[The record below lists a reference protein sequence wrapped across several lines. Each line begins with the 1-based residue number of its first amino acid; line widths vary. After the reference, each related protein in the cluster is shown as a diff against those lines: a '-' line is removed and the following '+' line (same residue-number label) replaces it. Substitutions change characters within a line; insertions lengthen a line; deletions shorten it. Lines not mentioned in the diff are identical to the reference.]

1 MIVLFLLIILLI
13 VGVILFGMFYI
24 LKQVRQYSFVK
35 AMINKNKYT
44 AWGMLVLLLV
54 LIGIGLWLDH
64 VNTLIVLLHLV
75 LIWMIVDG
83 IRLLINKYSR
93 HRVQAFV
100 SGLVALGLTVS
111 YLSYGYYQAHHVVTT
126 HYSLSTSKVIDKNLR
141 IVQISDSHIGATFHA
156 EGFKKHMQIIQ
167 SLHPDLIVVTG
178 DYVDDDTTRKD
189 MLASTKALGQIK
201 STYGTYFVYGN
212 HDKGYMNYRNFS
224 DQDLEASLKENNIHI
239 LNDESVQIAKYITVV
254 GRQDAQTES
263 YRKSAQAL
271 MQSIDSKQYVI
282 MLDHE
287 PTDYINEANSHPD
300 LVLSGHT
307 HGGQMFPIGITGELS
322 GANDMTYGIKTMK
335 DTTFIVNSGISD
347 WAIKF
352 KTGGAKAEIGVIDIE
367 KQSVMLE
374 YSIKLV

>member
-13 VGVILFGMFYI
+13 VGVIVLGMFYI
-24 LKQVRQYSFVK
+24 LKQVRQYHFIQ
-35 AMINKNKYT
+35 AMIHENKYT
-44 AWGMLVLLLV
+44 AWVMIVLLLGV
-54 LIGIGLWLDH
+54 IGMGLWLDH
-64 VNTLIVLLHLV
+64 VNTLIVLLHFV

-93 HRVQAFV
+93 HRIQAFV

-126 HYSLSTSKVIDKNLR
+126 YYSLSTSKAIDKNLR
-141 IVQISDSHIGATFHA
+141 IIQISDSHIGATFHA
-156 EGFKKHMQIIQ
+156 QGFKKHMQTIQ
-167 SLHPDLIVVTG
+167 DLHPDLVVVTG
-178 DYVDDDTTRKD
+178 DYVDDDTSKKD

-224 DQDLEASLKENNIHI
+224 AQELEKALKENNIHI
-239 LNDESVQIAKYITVV
+239 LNDESVQIAQHMTVV
-254 GRQDAQTES
+254 GRQDDQTTS
-263 YRKSAQAL
+263 NRKSAKAL

-287 PTDYINEANSHPD
+287 PTDYTNEANAHPD

-322 GANDMTYGIKTMK
+322 GANDMTYGIRTIKN
-335 DTTFIVNSGISD
+335 TTFIVNSGISD

-352 KTGGAKAEIGVIDIE
+352 KTGGAKAEIVVIDI
-367 KQSVMLE
+367 KNRVSCLN
-374 YSIKLV
+374 IL

>member
-13 VGVILFGMFYI
+13 VGVIVLGMFYI
-24 LKQVRQYSFVK
+24 LKQVRQYHFIQ

-44 AWGMLVLLLV
+44 AWVMIVLLLGV
-54 LIGIGLWLDH
+54 IGMGLWLDH
-64 VNTLIVLLHLV
+64 VNTLIVLLHFV

-93 HRVQAFV
+93 HRIQAFV

-126 HYSLSTSKVIDKNLR
+126 YYSLSTSKAIDKNLR
-141 IVQISDSHIGATFHA
+141 IIQISDSHIGATFHA
-156 EGFKKHMQIIQ
+156 QGFKKHMQTIQ
-167 SLHPDLIVVTG
+167 DLHPDLVVVTG
-178 DYVDDDTTRKD
+178 DYVDDDTSKKD

-224 DQDLEASLKENNIHI
+224 AQELEKALKENNIHI
-239 LNDESVQIAKYITVV
+239 LNDESVQIAQHMTVV
-254 GRQDAQTES
+254 GRQDDQTTS
-263 YRKSAQAL
+263 NRKSAKAL

-287 PTDYINEANSHPD
+287 PTDYTNEANAHPD

-322 GANDMTYGIKTMK
+322 GANDMTYGIRTIK

-347 WAIKF
+347 WAIQF
-352 KTGGAKAEIGVIDIE
+352 KTGGAKAEIGVIDI
-367 KQSVMLE
+367 K
-374 YSIKLV
+374 K

>member
-1 MIVLFLLIILLI
+1 MFMIVIFLLIILLI

-24 LKQVRQYSFVK
+24 LKQVRHYSFVQ

-93 HRVQAFV
+93 HKVQAFV

-156 EGFKKHMQIIQ
+156 EGFKKHMQTIQ
-167 SLHPDLIVVTG
+167 NLHPDLIVVTG

-224 DQDLEASLKENNIHI
+224 AQDLEASLKENNIHI
-239 LNDESVQIAKYITVV
+239 LNDESVQIAKHITVV
-254 GRQDAQTES
+254 GRQDAQTAS
-263 YRKSAQAL
+263 NRKSAQAL

-367 KQSVMLE
+367 K
-374 YSIKLV
+374 

>member
-1 MIVLFLLIILLI
+1 MIVIFLLIILLI

-24 LKQVRQYSFVK
+24 LKQVRQYSFVQ

-126 HYSLSTSKVIDKNLR
+126 YYSLSTSKVIDKNLR

-156 EGFKKHMQIIQ
+156 EGFKKHMQTIQ
-167 SLHPDLIVVTG
+167 NLHPDLIVVTG

-224 DQDLEASLKENNIHI
+224 AQDLEASLKENNIHI

-282 MLDHE
+282 MLVPNWH
-287 PTDYINEANSHPD
+287 YR
-300 LVLSGHT
+300 
-307 HGGQMFPIGITGELS
+307 
-322 GANDMTYGIKTMK
+322 
-335 DTTFIVNSGISD
+335 
-347 WAIKF
+347 
-352 KTGGAKAEIGVIDIE
+352 
-367 KQSVMLE
+367 
-374 YSIKLV
+374 